1 MVKDNQVLVRLND
14 PQYEAFK
21 EFADDRDYNHAEA
34 SREIIKSRL
43 TGEGYL
49 QSQHYGGPVTDGGI
63 EKKVDETKQVL
74 QNQSSQL
81 HQQNSDQ
88 LYLQSILF
96 LTMVWYA
103 IVSIFAIGIGLA
115 LATGLIVFGGL
126 SYGYYHYLRGEVD
139 V

>member
-21 EFADDRDYNHAEA
+21 EFAEDRDYNHAEA

-43 TGEGYL
+43 AGEGYL
-49 QSQHYGGPVTDGGI
+49 QNQHYGGPITDGGI
-63 EKKVDETKQVL
+63 EQKVDETKQVL

-81 HQQNSDQ
+81 HQQNRDQ
-88 LYLQSILF
+88 LYLQSILV
-96 LTMVWYA
+96 LTVVWYA
-103 IVSIFAIGIGLA
+103 IVSAFAIPMALA

-126 SYGYYHYLRGEVD
+126 SYGYYHYLRGKVD